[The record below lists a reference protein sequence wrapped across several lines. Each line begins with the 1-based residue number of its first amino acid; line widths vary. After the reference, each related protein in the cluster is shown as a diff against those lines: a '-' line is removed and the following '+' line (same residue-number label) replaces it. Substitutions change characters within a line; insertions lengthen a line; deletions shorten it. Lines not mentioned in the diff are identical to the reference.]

1 MKWLVSCLLT
11 ILITFPFGA
20 QTQTLAIN
28 TNTDA
33 TKISGEAIG
42 ILPVRDSILT
52 ITKALELRHQ
62 FVTFPHPDINQGI
75 AKDNIWTRF
84 VLAPSTQHPKMFLSF
99 ENPKLNKVNV
109 YIVQQQRVIDSFVI
123 GDHFMFHERL
133 VHHNYFTIPIQ
144 LSTQYPTEVLAR
156 MEQKGNTLQ
165 VPVILYSNK
174 GLLQQIEKSY
184 LYIGITTG
192 VLGIMC
198 LLSIFFFIT
207 SGYKSL
213 YIFYAGHI
221 FTILL
226 WIWSTEGLGFQYF
239 WPNSTSLA
247 TRMGPGVAVLNSAFF
262 ISVMLTFC
270 KPYDDKSIFR
280 RYLQTITIFFFIWAI
295 FPFLSIIDIDN
306 HKLTRTFLTTF
317 FICNFLSVL
326 VSIVYLLQLSR
337 KHKIVLFYFYA
348 VVVTLISSGISVAKN
363 LGWIIIEQSTSSIIS
378 TGILVELLL
387 MTAAISRQ
395 FNIYK
400 NEREQLLLDNLAK
413 EKVLNQSIL
422 ATQAAERKRISRE
435 LHDDIGAGLTQISL
449 MSESAM
455 QQHHN
460 QQLNQEIAFTA
471 RSLVASM
478 GEIVWSM
485 YPENNTLEQLIIYL
499 REQLHKMLEYSSIT
513 NYNLQ
518 LPDLN
523 DTIVVS
529 NETRRTV
536 LLVTK
541 EIVNNA
547 IKYSK
552 ASNLTVNVQLHAN
565 SIYGSIHDD
574 GIGFDVQQAKAGK
587 GLRNI
592 QQRIQEIQGS
602 LMIESIPKKGSTF
615 KFTIPL

>member
-1 MKWLVSCLLT
+1 MLVAIPFVALT
-11 ILITFPFGA
+11 
-20 QTQTLAIN
+20 QTQAIN

-33 TKISGEAIG
+33 TKIGGDAIG
-42 ILPVRDSILT
+42 ILPVRDSILS
-52 ITKALELRHQ
+52 IQQAIRLNHQ

-75 AKDNIWTRF
+75 AKDNLWARF
-84 VLAPSTQHPKMFLSF
+84 VLAPAQQHLKIYLSF
-99 ENPKLNKVNV
+99 ENPKLNSINI
-109 YIVQQQRVIDSFVI
+109 YIVRQQKVIDSLVL
-123 GDHFMFHERL
+123 GDHFIFNQRL

-144 LSTQYPTEVLAR
+144 LSHQYHTEVYAK

-165 VPVILYSNK
+165 VPVMLYSEK
-174 GLLQQIEKSY
+174 GLLTRIEKSY

-207 SGYKSL
+207 SDYKSL

-226 WIWSTEGLGFQYF
+226 WLWSTEGLGFQYF

-270 KPYDDKSIFR
+270 KPYDNKSIFR

-326 VSIVYLLQLSR
+326 VSIVYLLQLSH

-348 VVVTLISSGISVAKN
+348 VVVTLLSSGLSVAKN
-363 LGWIIIEQSTSSIIS
+363 LGWLIIEQSTSSIIS
-378 TGILVELLL
+378 IGVLVELML

-413 EKVLNQSIL
+413 EKALNQSIL

-499 REQLHKMLEYSSIT
+499 REQLHKMLEYSSIN
-513 NYNLQ
+513 NYHLQ
-518 LPDLN
+518 LPD
-523 DTIVVS
+523 TCEPIVVS
-529 NETRRTV
+529 NEIRRTV

-547 IKYSK
+547 IKYSE
-552 ASNLTVNVQLHAN
+552 ASNLTVNIQLQSN
-565 SIYGSIHDD
+565 SIHGSIYDN
-574 GIGFDVQQAKAGK
+574 GVGFDIQQAKAGN

-592 QQRIQEIQGS
+592 EQRIQEVEGNLFVDSMPQ
-602 LMIESIPKKGSTF
+602 KGSNF
-615 KFTIPL
+615 KFTIPLK